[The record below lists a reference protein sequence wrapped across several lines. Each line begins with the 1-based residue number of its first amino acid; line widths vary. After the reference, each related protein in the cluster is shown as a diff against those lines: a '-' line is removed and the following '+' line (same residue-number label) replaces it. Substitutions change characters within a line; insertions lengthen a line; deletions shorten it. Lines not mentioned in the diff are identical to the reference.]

1 MRNNELTVN
10 NEVTAHCIQDATQE
24 SEIKSN
30 DWLIWDALN
39 NIIFEENPELIWLK
53 VITSMGINI
62 GSLSNQRGFA

>member
-1 MRNNELTVN
+1 ML
-10 NEVTAHCIQDATQE
+10 
-24 SEIKSN
+24 SN
-30 DWLIWDALN
+30 DAWRSFFFVSLAFLSLFLFIKNKVSSN